1 MDPQTLQMMA
11 QALMSGGGQPKPQPM
26 QSGTGGMYGMPSA
39 QGGGM
44 LGSSPYQ
51 SINPNAMQPGGM
63 GGYPSGG
70 ANPNQLQQPY
80 QSYAGM
86 QQRPDNMSGGTSNG
100 L

>member
-51 SINPNAMQPGGM
+51 SISPVEWEAILAGEPIRTSFSSRIRAMRGCS
-63 GGYPSGG
+63 SG
-70 ANPNQLQQPY
+70 
-80 QSYAGM
+80 
-86 QQRPDNMSGGTSNG
+86 RTT
-100 L
+100 